1 MVLGTGE
8 ETSDVHRPSRWPV
21 LVVTGLALLAA
32 GWIAVTVSGVLNT
45 RLNEIVRVY
54 SIKVST
60 LPHGK
65 GKPRP

>member
-1 MVLGTGE
+1 
-8 ETSDVHRPSRWPV
+8 V

-45 RLNEIVRVY
+45 RLNEIVRVT
-54 SIKVST
+54 SIEVST

>member
-8 ETSDVHRPSRWPV
+8 ETSDMDRPSRWPV
-21 LVVTGLALLAA
+21 LVVTGLAFLAT
-32 GWIAVTVSGVLNT
+32 GWVAVTVFGVLNM
-45 RLNEIVRVY
+45 RLNEIVRVT
-54 SIKVST
+54 SINVST